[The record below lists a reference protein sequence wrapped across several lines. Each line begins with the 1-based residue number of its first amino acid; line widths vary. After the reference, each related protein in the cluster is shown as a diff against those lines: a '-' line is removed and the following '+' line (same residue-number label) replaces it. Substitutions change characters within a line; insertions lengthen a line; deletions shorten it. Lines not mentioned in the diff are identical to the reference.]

1 MGAEASGSKSSA
13 KDATPK
19 GVKGEQKKSDED
31 SDDDDADYSEDF
43 QDGTVDAENSK
54 SFLGASQS
62 PAASAGGQV
71 TMSKEVASVKPK
83 VEAHQASD
91 GEDDC
96 GDYSEDFQDATMDSK
111 GAAGSQPPTPE
122 GGSVGIVANK
132 AKTCGSLAKMPE
144 ENE

>member
-1 MGAEASGSKSSA
+1 MGVAKAAPIVEADEGSENEVDESIAEASGSKSSA
-13 KDATPK
+13 KDVTPK

-62 PAASAGGQV
+62 PAASAAGQV
-71 TMSKEVASVKPK
+71 SMSKEVAAIKPK

-91 GEDDC
+91 GEDD
-96 GDYSEDFQDATMDSK
+96 
-111 GAAGSQPPTPE
+111 
-122 GGSVGIVANK
+122 GG
-132 AKTCGSLAKMPE
+132 
-144 ENE
+144 